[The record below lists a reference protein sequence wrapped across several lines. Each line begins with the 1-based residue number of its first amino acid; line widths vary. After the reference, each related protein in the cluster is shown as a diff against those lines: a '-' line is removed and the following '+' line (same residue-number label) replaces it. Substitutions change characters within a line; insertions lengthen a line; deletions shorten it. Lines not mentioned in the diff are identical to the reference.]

1 MPMMLLP
8 STTKFMGH
16 LVVKSIASI
25 KKTIFCNGFGTKLR
39 TGRTER
45 SLLYKEPLLEIDNT
59 SSSTANAQCN
69 LEDPASPKAANGPS
83 HGGSIG
89 HTSHRLSHGHW
100 GRLLHNNLRFLLL
113 LRILRLVLPRISP
126 FNFLCF
132 LTGLGDGI
140 CHWSSLHDGLSHGHW
155 RCVGHAISAS
165 IASVPVHGC

>member
-69 LEDPASPKAANGPS
+69 LEDPASPKAANGAS
-83 HGGSIG
+83 HGRSIG

-100 GRLLHNNLRFLLL
+100 CGLHGHRSSLHGHGSSLHGHGGRLLHNNLRFLLL
-113 LRILRLVLPRISP
+113 LLVLRLLLPRFSP
-126 FNFLCF
+126 FNFLCS
-132 LTGLGDGI
+132 LLGCI
-140 CHWSSLHDGLSHGHW
+140 
-155 RCVGHAISAS
+155 
-165 IASVPVHGC
+165 

>member
-69 LEDPASPKAANGPS
+69 LEDPASPKAANGAS

-100 GRLLHNNLRFLLL
+100 CRLHGHRSSLHGHGGRLLHNNLRFLLLLL

-126 FNFLCF
+126 FNFLCP
-132 LTGLGDGI
+132 
-140 CHWSSLHDGLSHGHW
+140 C
-155 RCVGHAISAS
+155 
-165 IASVPVHGC
+165 